1 MTQRS
6 DHDSF
11 YREEP
16 PDSNQPVDDALLMTQ
31 MGSPMWFLLHRPTDV
46 ARRML
51 RMMPVDHPDR
61 HQVELLIKERT
72 ENAHAKNQSATINE
86 LTAANATLRAQLA
99 QSKPKPAWLQVLI
112 AGASAVFGWLLAKL

>member
-1 MTQRS
+1 
-6 DHDSF
+6 
-11 YREEP
+11 
-16 PDSNQPVDDALLMTQ
+16 
-31 MGSPMWFLLHRPTDV
+31 
-46 ARRML
+46 ML